1 MKIQRNKNEIQTI
14 IACADLSTISTSI
27 EQIEKMEKTVG
38 RVLRITK
45 QQAWKRAQKR

>member
-1 MKIQRNKNEIQTI
+1 MKIQRSKDGVQPF

-38 RVLRITK
+38 RVLKITK